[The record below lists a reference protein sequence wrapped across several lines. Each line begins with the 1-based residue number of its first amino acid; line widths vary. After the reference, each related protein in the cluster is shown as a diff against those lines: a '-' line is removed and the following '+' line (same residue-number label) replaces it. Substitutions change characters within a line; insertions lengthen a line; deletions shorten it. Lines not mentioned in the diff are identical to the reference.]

1 MKKIVF
7 AGLLVVSTLTAMSAE
22 GKISLTNTFG
32 GDSGQIAGNNFL
44 RFDKDGNKKDISV
57 SERAQIDLVSEKI
70 DSRVRLDFK
79 NLASGLTETSDIL
92 LNGYINFRPIEQLNF
107 IGGNQ
112 FFWKWAT
119 PGAYL
124 AATDDYYAHGKLAD
138 TNGAGTIFNLNSD
151 NFGLILAGAVG
162 KESRLDLNFG
172 AQFALKDNFT
182 LGLTAQDVTEK
193 SYTIGSYVAVNAVKN
208 LLLNFGYTYNPNSVP
223 LKHTTQ
229 HLAQVSAGWTFEDP
243 NFSVFTD
250 FAAGLNNKTAYNPES
265 DSFDELDS
273 GIPFYTAVRAKFS
286 ATENI
291 DVNGWVQI
299 NHWLST
305 DDNYTDTT
313 VYSYF
318 DYKTKAGTIRSG
330 VKVYFTEKDGY
341 QGFDI
346 PLSWKYNLS
355 KDL

>member
-7 AGLLVVSTLTAMSAE
+7 AGLLVISTLTAMSAE

-138 TNGAGTIFNLNSD
+138 ANGAGTVFNLNSD
-151 NFGLILAGAVG
+151 DFGLILAGAVG

-172 AQFALKDNFT
+172 AQFALKDSFT
-182 LGLTAQDVTEK
+182 VGVTAQDVTEK
-193 SYTIGSYVAVNAVKN
+193 SYTIASYVAVNAVKN
-208 LLLNFGYTYNPNSVP
+208 LLLNFGYAYNPNSVP

-229 HLAQVSAGWTFEDP
+229 HLAQVSAGWTFEDQ
-243 NFSVFTD
+243 
-250 FAAGLNNKTAYNPES
+250 GLSQQA
-265 DSFDELDS
+265 
-273 GIPFYTAVRAKFS
+273 
-286 ATENI
+286 
-291 DVNGWVQI
+291 
-299 NHWLST
+299 
-305 DDNYTDTT
+305 
-313 VYSYF
+313 
-318 DYKTKAGTIRSG
+318 
-330 VKVYFTEKDGY
+330 
-341 QGFDI
+341 
-346 PLSWKYNLS
+346 
-355 KDL
+355 